1 MKEHKKTKRERKES
15 LKVTSGLPLC
25 LYPLEINDRPRQ
37 TGAAN
42 VSRGVGGGKGYHI
55 LLQNVKRKGLNDPQ
69 LILDLLER

>member
-37 TGAAN
+37 TGGAAN
-42 VSRGVGGGKGYHI
+42 VCRGVGGGKGYNI

-69 LILDLLER
+69 LILLER